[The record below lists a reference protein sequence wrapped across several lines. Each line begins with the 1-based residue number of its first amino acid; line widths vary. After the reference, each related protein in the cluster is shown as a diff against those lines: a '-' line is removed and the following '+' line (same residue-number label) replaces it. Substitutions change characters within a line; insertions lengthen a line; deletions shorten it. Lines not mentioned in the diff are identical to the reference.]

1 MLTLDDRDRVDELVQ
16 VAPNVEGRSKIW
28 QVYYRKQSLEQQN
41 FRLKAC
47 LTRVGVV
54 GQWTPTRQSVAE
66 PRLAICGLVPPL
78 IFEGFLTLYIYYL
91 FITFTQKK
99 VD

>member
-1 MLTLDDRDRVDELVQ
+1 MLTLDYRDHVDELVQ
-16 VAPNVEGRSKIW
+16 VAPNVEGRPKIW

-54 GQWTPTRQSVAE
+54 GQWTPTRQWHLQAVITYNHFYFLKSYRCLLVAFVSGV
-66 PRLAICGLVPPL
+66 RVSAS
-78 IFEGFLTLYIYYL
+78 
-91 FITFTQKK
+91 
-99 VD
+99 